1 MRCCLHCFIDYDKAV
16 VPVKICL
23 KSSIYCFFLSPHH
36 MAAGHA
42 QPHFCYTCSSPKRIA
57 SSISILYK
65 NRGFPFRLSTF
76 EFIPERKPLDD
87 RLARKHSSE
96 SPTRFVIPA
105 KPQRVSDRERSCRA
119 CGAFPVCSD
128 NNLRCERYSDITV
141 LSTLTPLESG
151 RMLHAAIAS
160 NTKGAHAVLNSHNVV
175 NFPQLHTYKASPTE
189 IQQKCLSL
197 RKKYPCR

>member
-1 MRCCLHCFIDYDKAV
+1 VQPNAGKLKSENVCLAKHKTRAAKDSLKIEVSNQYTRSRPIMRCCLHCFIDYDKAV

-87 RLARKHSSE
+87 RLARKHPRNAPLDLSS
-96 SPTRFVIPA
+96 PLNPNGFPIV
-105 KPQRVSDRERSCRA
+105 REA
-119 CGAFPVCSD
+119 AELVELFPS
-128 NNLRCERYSDITV
+128 
-141 LSTLTPLESG
+141 
-151 RMLHAAIAS
+151 
-160 NTKGAHAVLNSHNVV
+160 AV
-175 NFPQLHTYKASPTE
+175 TT
-189 IQQKCLSL
+189 I
-197 RKKYPCR
+197 